1 MWSNESDSVLAE
13 FKAKA
18 ERAKQEHQA
27 KHPDYQYQPRK
38 PCEKKRRMT
47 KKKAESIS
55 HQVAQRVSSTYPAS
69 ITLSNLKTKGGRRA
83 TLPLSKE
90 SKKKIAEQN
99 KTSKTDTLEEP
110 QELGSSWGFSDYAQS
125 IGDLDAGFFD
135 MPETV
140 DNNNNNF
147 LGALDK
153 TDLLGQD
160 SYLDDIRTIFDPLNS
175 FEPSP
180 TAMRSTSI
188 YAASEGWTI

>member
-1 MWSNESDSVLAE
+1 MWSNELDSVLAE

-18 ERAKQEHQA
+18 ERAKQEHHA
-27 KHPDYQYQPRK
+27 KYPDYQYQPRK
-38 PCEKKRRMT
+38 
-47 KKKAESIS
+47 
-55 HQVAQRVSSTYPAS
+55 RVSSACPAS
-69 ITLSNLKTKGGRRA
+69 TILSNLKTKGGRRA

-110 QELGSSWGFSDYAQS
+110 QELGSSWGLSDYAQS
-125 IGDLDAGFFD
+125 LGDLDAGFFD
-135 MPETV
+135 MPKTV

-147 LGALDK
+147 PGALDE

-180 TAMRSTSI
+180 TAMRSASI
-188 YAASEGWTI
+188 YAASQGWTI